1 MNQFKFRKVRN
12 KLFLFSL
19 SIAAVVCLAPL
30 IMVTSFMLQKG
41 AASLD
46 LDFFTKLPVPVGEAG
61 GGMLHAILGTIYMVT
76 LGSLMAVPLGLI
88 GGIYLSE
95 YGKGGISKALRLAT
109 DVMTG
114 IPSIIIGIFAY
125 ILLVVPF
132 KSFSALSGAVAL
144 AIIILPVV
152 IRSSEEILKLVPKH
166 IREAGLALGL
176 PRWKVILFIIVRGNL
191 SALFTGVML
200 AIARAS
206 GETAPLLFTAF
217 GNMYLSYSPMEPMAS
232 LPVQIY
238 TYAISPFEDWQ
249 RQSWAG
255 AFVLIILVIGV
266 NLGARFLMNPKALK
280 NFLKRSSS

>member
-1 MNQFKFRKVRN
+1 MSFKWRKLRN
-12 KLFLFSL
+12 RLFIISL
-19 SIAAVVCLAPL
+19 SIAAAICLTPL
-30 IMVTSFMLQKG
+30 IFITSFILKKG
-41 AASLD
+41 ASSLD
-46 LDFFTKLPVPVGEAG
+46 WGFFTQLPAPVGDPG
-61 GGMLHAILGTIYMVT
+61 GGMVHAILGTIYMVS
-76 LGSLMAVPLGLI
+76 LGSLIAVPLGI
-88 GGIYLSE
+88 VGGIYLSE
-95 YGKGGISKALRLAT
+95 FGKGGISKALRVAT

-132 KSFSALSGAVAL
+132 KTFSALSGAVAL
-144 AIIILPVV
+144 SLIILPIV
-152 IRSSEEILKLVPKH
+152 IRSSEEILKLVPNH

-191 SALFTGVML
+191 SGLFTGVML
-200 AIARAS
+200 AVARAS

-217 GNMYLSYSPMEPMAS
+217 GNMYLSSSPMEPMAS

-255 AFVLIILVIGV
+255 AFVLIVLVIVV
-266 NLGARFLMNPKALK
+266 NLGARLILNPSALK
-280 NFLKRSSS
+280 EFFKRS

>member
-1 MNQFKFRKVRN
+1 MNYKWRKLKN
-12 KLFLFSL
+12 KLFIISL
-19 SIAAVVCLAPL
+19 SIAAAICLTPL
-30 IMVTSFMLQKG
+30 ILVTSFILKKG
-41 AASLD
+41 ASSLD
-46 LDFFTKLPVPVGEAG
+46 LNFFTQLPAPVGDIG
-61 GGMLHAILGTIYMVT
+61 GGMMHAILGTIYMVG
-76 LGSLMAVPLGLI
+76 LGSLIAVPLGII

-95 YGKGGISKALRLAT
+95 FGKGGISKALRIAT

-132 KSFSALSGAVAL
+132 KTFSALSGAVAL
-144 AIIILPVV
+144 SLIILPVV
-152 IRSSEEILKLVPKH
+152 IRSSEEILKLVPNH

-176 PRWKVILFIIVRGNL
+176 PRWKVILYIIVRGNL

-217 GNMYLSYSPMEPMAS
+217 GNMYLSSSPMEPMAS

-255 AFVLIILVIGV
+255 AFVLIMLVISV
-266 NLGARFLMNPKALK
+266 NLGARIVLNPGAVKE
-280 NFLKRSSS
+280 FFKRS

>member
-1 MNQFKFRKVRN
+1 
-12 KLFLFSL
+12 
-19 SIAAVVCLAPL
+19 
-30 IMVTSFMLQKG
+30 
-41 AASLD
+41 
-46 LDFFTKLPVPVGEAG
+46 
-61 GGMLHAILGTIYMVT
+61 
-76 LGSLMAVPLGLI
+76 
-88 GGIYLSE
+88 
-95 YGKGGISKALRLAT
+95 
-109 DVMTG
+109 
-114 IPSIIIGIFAY
+114 
-125 ILLVVPF
+125 
-132 KSFSALSGAVAL
+132 
-144 AIIILPVV
+144 
-152 IRSSEEILKLVPKH
+152 
-166 IREAGLALGL
+166 
-176 PRWKVILFIIVRGNL
+176 
-191 SALFTGVML
+191 ML